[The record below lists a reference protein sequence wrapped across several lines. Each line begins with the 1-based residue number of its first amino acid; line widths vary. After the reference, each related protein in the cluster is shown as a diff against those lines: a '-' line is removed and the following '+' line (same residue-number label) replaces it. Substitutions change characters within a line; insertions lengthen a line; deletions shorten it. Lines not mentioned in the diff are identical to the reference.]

1 MCLIIYSGEPHLE
14 QFLTI
19 FTKPTFCK
27 SVILPTVQLCFL
39 HLNIY
44 RTLNFV
50 SSLETCLSYPNV
62 FHTKFIV
69 QEQFCVYKSSKI
81 LKIKFS
87 SILGIEKTS
96 ITRERDRQS
105 GNREHHDDQRRK
117 VPLNFLFQKVRWR
130 TWRPLDAK
138 TGNDRRSAI
147 TRQRRD
153 LRLRKLH
160 QWKRLVK
167 EFHSSQSP
175 TSWRHFRSAP
185 EPQKFVKFVHLLQH
199 RVRQAE
205 GAASRSVTT
214 GPSPDSWMMVETA
227 GVFGGT

>member
-1 MCLIIYSGEPHLE
+1 MTLDLFSLRTGSFWPSLADTCLCLSPFNKSKDLVLFMWMVYTSVYYYIIRIHFIHPIRMYLIIYSGEPHLE
-14 QFLTI
+14 QFLII

-27 SVILPTVQLCFL
+27 RVFLTTVQLCFL

-117 VPLNFLFQKVRWR
+117 VPLNFLFQKVR
-130 TWRPLDAK
+130 
-138 TGNDRRSAI
+138 
-147 TRQRRD
+147 
-153 LRLRKLH
+153 
-160 QWKRLVK
+160 
-167 EFHSSQSP
+167 
-175 TSWRHFRSAP
+175 
-185 EPQKFVKFVHLLQH
+185 
-199 RVRQAE
+199 
-205 GAASRSVTT
+205 
-214 GPSPDSWMMVETA
+214 
-227 GVFGGT
+227 